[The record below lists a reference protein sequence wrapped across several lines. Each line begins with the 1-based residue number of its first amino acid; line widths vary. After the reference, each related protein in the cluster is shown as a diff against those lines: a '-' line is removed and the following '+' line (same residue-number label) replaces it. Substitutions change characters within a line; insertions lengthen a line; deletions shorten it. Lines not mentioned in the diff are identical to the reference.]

1 MTRRVSCW
9 MLVVALSA
17 SMMAC
22 GEEESPR
29 GDDNIDADAGLESD
43 AGDAGDVEAGDEPD
57 ADAPDV
63 ADEPDVTV
71 EPDVNDEP
79 VEVDINGIWAA
90 KMVTSGVAEVPVVG
104 ESQSDTVSILRM
116 DISSDGQNLTVFT
129 ETCDVSIEGEA
140 AGVAPV
146 IPDALVNSLP
156 ITERG
161 GTFVDG
167 NLVLPTIYEVR
178 GAQNFDDLRNDPLPE
193 DAEDP
198 RVYDQDGDGNPGI
211 TVSVEGFI
219 SGDIYLVQRSSNALV
234 GSQTDDGRVEG
245 RVTWSDEQSVLGA
258 SNELLVTLQPQ
269 AEPNSDPDAS
279 YFEMVSVEST
289 VDCATI
295 ASQEGSLF
303 TR

>member
-22 GEEESPR
+22 GEDESPR

-43 AGDAGDVEAGDEPD
+43 AGDVGDADADGEPD
-57 ADAPDV
+57 AGEPDV

-116 DISSDGQNLTVFT
+116 DISSDGQNLTVLT
-129 ETCDVSIEGEA
+129 ETCDVTIEGEA
-140 AGVAPV
+140 AGVSPV

>member
-1 MTRRVSCW
+1 
-9 MLVVALSA
+9 MLGATPAVASPLWELVGSTASLNPHSA
-17 SMMAC
+17 S
-22 GEEESPR
+22 
-29 GDDNIDADAGLESD
+29 
-43 AGDAGDVEAGDEPD
+43 
-57 ADAPDV
+57 
-63 ADEPDVTV
+63 T
-71 EPDVNDEP
+71 
-79 VEVDINGIWAA
+79 W
-90 KMVTSGVAEVPVVG
+90 
-104 ESQSDTVSILRM
+104 
-116 DISSDGQNLTVFT
+116 SSSASVLT

-140 AGVAPV
+140 AGVSPV

-269 AEPNSDPDAS
+269 SEPNSDPDAS
-279 YFEMVSVEST
+279 FFEMVSVEST

-295 ASQEGSLF
+295 ASLASSLF